1 MTVCGLL
8 FIGAVLGWGCAA
20 LFYQRQR
27 DDLAR
32 TKQALLQANAAT
44 SAANDIIEAQK
55 VQIRVQQET
64 ISYARQ
70 EVASMV
76 SDKWPL
82 MQQAKNNGTM
92 QEEQP

>member
-8 FIGAVLGWGCAA
+8 IIGAVLGWGCAA

-27 DDLAR
+27 EEHAS

-44 SAANDIIEAQK
+44 RAANDIIEAQK
-55 VQIRVQQET
+55 VQIAVLQNVVHGT
-64 ISYARQ
+64 RQ
-70 EVASMV
+70 ELASMV

-92 QEEQP
+92 QEDQP